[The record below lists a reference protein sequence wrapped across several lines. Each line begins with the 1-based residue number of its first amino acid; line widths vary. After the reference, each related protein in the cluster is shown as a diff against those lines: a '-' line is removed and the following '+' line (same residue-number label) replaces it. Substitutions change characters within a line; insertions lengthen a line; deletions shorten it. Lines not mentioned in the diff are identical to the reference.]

1 MLIHISNSLFN
12 AHIPNENFTLA
23 DKCPLRG
30 YVTLTGPGTEFLD
43 ETMSPFEYA
52 SIRTLGIDGLSVVRK
67 EKSLKMAKELEFIV
81 MKGDHYEI
89 TQQSITSSL
98 WKRSSSCVHRS
109 PPGASSFSGQRM
121 ILSLDLADGKD
132 DQEWYEISR
141 RREWR
146 SGMTQRK
153 SHLVS

>member
-1 MLIHISNSLFN
+1 MIHISNSLFN
-12 AHIPNENFTLA
+12 AHIPNGNLTLA

-52 SIRTLGIDGLSVVRK
+52 SIRTMGIDGLSVVRK

-89 TQQSITSSL
+89 TQQSIKL
-98 WKRSSSCVHRS
+98 RVC
-109 PPGASSFSGQRM
+109 
-121 ILSLDLADGKD
+121 GKD
-132 DQEWYEISR
+132 LRHVSTDL
-141 RREWR
+141 
-146 SGMTQRK
+146 
-153 SHLVS
+153 HLVLLLFQDNG

>member
-1 MLIHISNSLFN
+1 M
-12 AHIPNENFTLA
+12 
-23 DKCPLRG
+23 
-30 YVTLTGPGTEFLD
+30 TGPGTEFLN
-43 ETMSPFEYA
+43 EIMSPFEYV
-52 SIRTLGIDGLSVVRK
+52 SIRTLGIDGVSMVRK

-81 MKGDHYEI
+81 MKGDEYTTDRI
-89 TQQSITSSL
+89 TLQSTSL

-109 PPGASSFSGQRM
+109 PPGAPKKTGVVAAGRKRM

-141 RREWR
+141 ERGWR

>member
-1 MLIHISNSLFN
+1 M
-12 AHIPNENFTLA
+12 A
-23 DKCPLRG
+23 
-30 YVTLTGPGTEFLD
+30 GPGTEFLD
-43 ETMSPFEYA
+43 ETMSPFEYV
-52 SIRTLGIDGLSVVRK
+52 SIRTLGIDGVSIVRK
-67 EKSLKMAKELEFIV
+67 EKSLKTAKELEFIV
-81 MKGDHYEI
+81 MKGDEYSTDGI
-89 TQQSITSSL
+89 TQQSTSL

-109 PPGASSFSGQRM
+109 PPGAAKKTGGVAAGRKRM

-141 RREWR
+141 KRGWR